1 MIKKHLPTLI
11 LTSLVILIP
20 MVIGLI
26 LWDALPEQVPI
37 HWNVAGEVDDYAGKA
52 QAVFVLP
59 GVMLVLHWFCMLVTG
74 ADPKRNH
81 IQGKP
86 ITLVLWIC
94 PVISLLVETMV
105 YATALGYIV
114 SVELWMP
121 LILGAMFVAIGNY
134 LPKCQQNYTVG
145 IRVPWALNDPEN
157 WNKTHRFAGIIWV
170 VGGIMVMATALLR
183 VYWIMILALAAMAV
197 APVVYSY
204 CYYRKSQKDG

>member
-26 LWDALPEQVPI
+26 LWDGLPEQVPI
-37 HWNVAGEVDDYAGKA
+37 HWNVAGEVDGYAGKA
-52 QAVFVLP
+52 GAVFALP
-59 GVMLVLHWFCMLVTG
+59 GFLVVLHWVCMLVTG
-74 ADPKRNH
+74 ADPKKNN
-81 IQGKP
+81 IKGKP
-86 ITLVLWIC
+86 MVLVLWIC
-94 PVISLLVETMV
+94 PILSLLVGTMI
-105 YATALGYIV
+105 YATALGYSV

-121 LILGAMFVAIGNY
+121 LILGALFVVIGNY

-145 IRVPWALNDPEN
+145 IKVPWALNDQEN
-157 WNKTHRFAGIIWV
+157 WNKTHRFAGAVWV
-170 VGGIMVMATALLR
+170 VGGIVIMATALLKA
-183 VYWIMILALAAMAV
+183 YWIMILPLVAMVV